1 MLGWIVALV
10 TWFCLVVVLSLYYF
24 ERREKREL
32 EKELTRFE
40 GTSEYKLGKRVED
53 LERYI
58 ALFLK
63 GKKTGYCFCCYF

>member
-58 ALFLK
+58 ALF
-63 GKKTGYCFCCYF
+63 